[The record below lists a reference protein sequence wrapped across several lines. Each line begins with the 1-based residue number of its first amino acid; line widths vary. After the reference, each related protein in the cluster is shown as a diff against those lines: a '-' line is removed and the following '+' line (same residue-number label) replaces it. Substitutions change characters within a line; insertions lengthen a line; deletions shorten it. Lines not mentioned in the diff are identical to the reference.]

1 MDTTTQIPPTAP
13 PPDDTAPR
21 IFAGLTSMMQFDE
34 LEIRNVVRGIIAPTD
49 REKCFILIYWRTAA
63 HAMSLSKLNSHQH
76 FQAITMIARN
86 LFELSVD
93 LKLIDIVPDG
103 AEKLIAYVEVEKLR
117 AAGKIVRFKQKHP
130 TSRVDDSLYQ
140 SYIASEGTRIEATK
154 ARLWP
159 GAKKIEGFANMN
171 LADRS
176 VLAGLEY
183 EEVYDVEQPRMSWQV
198 HSGLT
203 GVANL
208 KPETFTYMAGVGMTS
223 CIKSY
228 ELILNAVI
236 DEFKIEKVDEKIKQ
250 KLSVS
255 KLLPWADDPV
265 QAQQLYNEAIR

>member
-1 MDTTTQIPPTAP
+1 MNTTTQIPPTPP
-13 PPDDTAPR
+13 PPDDTAQR

-63 HAMSLSKLNSHQH
+63 HAMSLSKLNGHHH
-76 FQAITMIARN
+76 FQAITMIARS

-93 LKLIDIVPDG
+93 LRLIDIVPDG
-103 AEKLIAYVEVEKLR
+103 AEKMIAYVEVEKLR
-117 AAGKIVRFKQKHP
+117 AARKIVRFKEKYP
-130 TSRVDDSLYQ
+130 GSKVDDSLYQ
-140 SYIASEGTRIEATK
+140 SYIASEGKRIEATK

-159 GAKKIEGFANMN
+159 GAKKIDGFSNMN

-176 VLAGLEY
+176 VLVGLEY
-183 EEVYDVEQPRMSWQV
+183 EEVYEVEQPRMSWQV

-203 GVANL
+203 GVVNL
-208 KPETFTYMAGVGMTS
+208 KSETFIYMAGVGMAS

-236 DEFKIEKVDEKIKQ
+236 DEFKIEKVDDKIKE

-255 KLLPWADDPV
+255 KLLPWANDPA

>member
-1 MDTTTQIPPTAP
+1 MNTTIQVPPTPP

-49 REKCFILIYWRTAA
+49 REKCFIFIYWRTAA

-93 LKLIDIVPDG
+93 LKLIDIVHGWRRKIDRVCG
-103 AEKLIAYVEVEKLR
+103 SRELSR
-117 AAGKIVRFKQKHP
+117 CGKIVRFKQKHP

-159 GAKKIEGFANMN
+159 
-171 LADRS
+171 
-176 VLAGLEY
+176 V
-183 EEVYDVEQPRMSWQV
+183 
-198 HSGLT
+198 
-203 GVANL
+203 
-208 KPETFTYMAGVGMTS
+208 
-223 CIKSY
+223 
-228 ELILNAVI
+228 
-236 DEFKIEKVDEKIKQ
+236 
-250 KLSVS
+250 
-255 KLLPWADDPV
+255 
-265 QAQQLYNEAIR
+265 